1 MLGLLVVSA
10 ESAQIGPTEGTLHLV
25 LFFLL
30 IFTLRAYLFI
40 SKNAA
45 RLCAI
50 PSPSSPKEIP
60 FDQAIRNLEKQIL
73 EYEVPSAS
81 SLQTAT
87 RG

>member
-10 ESAQIGPTEGTLHLV
+10 ESAQIGTTEGTPHLV

-30 IFTLRAYLFI
+30 IFAIRTYLFI

-45 RLCAI
+45 RPCAI

-73 EYEVPSAS
+73 EYEVSSSP